1 MSKQQSRARQLKTS
15 KRLSYWLQ
23 SRLYLAFEWL
33 IKQLP
38 MDLVLALGR
47 GVGHLIYHL
56 APGRRAI
63 VLRNLRIAL
72 GRELELEEIE
82 GLTRRCL
89 LRTGE
94 NLIAALK
101 VGTMSR
107 EEVMEV
113 MKVEGKEHLDRA
125 LARGKGVIV
134 ANTHMGNW
142 ELGAQLGPLF
152 FPGENFAAHYRPL
165 ANPYVDEL
173 VRRQRSRWGFNL
185 FEKFA
190 SISAFAN
197 HLRAGGVLSVMCDQ
211 RIGTHGKLVPYFGRV
226 TSITHLPLLLRAR
239 TGAEI
244 VSVAMFTNNPGK
256 WTLRFFPPMSDSPK
270 PNAADLACLVER
282 AVRTS
287 PLDYFWLQDRWR
299 IRRYAPFKVEGKG
312 RMLQPAQQ
320 GPVEVQQGLAVVIN
334 EAQVPDNVSHLEIK
348 NLDARSMDD
357 AELFSK
363 LDKIDRE
370 SHCGIDFII
379 GPSSLKARAAK
390 RWLWVDS

>member
-1 MSKQQSRARQLKTS
+1 MSEQPSRASQLKTS

-33 IKQLP
+33 LKQLP

-47 GVGHLIYHL
+47 GVGRLIYHL
-56 APGRRAI
+56 APRRRAT

-82 GLTRRCL
+82 RLAHRCL
-89 LRTGE
+89 LRSGE
-94 NLIAALK
+94 NLIASLK

-113 MKVEGKEHLDRA
+113 IKVESKDHFDCA

-165 ANPYVDEL
+165 ANPYIDEL

-185 FEKFA
+185 FEKFT
-190 SISAFAN
+190 SISAFTN
-197 HLRAGGVLSVMCDQ
+197 HLRAGGILAVMCDQ
-211 RIGTHGKLVPYFGRV
+211 RIGAHGKLVPYFGRV

-244 VSVAMFTNNPGK
+244 VGMAMFSESPGK
-256 WTLRFFPPMSDSPK
+256 WTLRFLPPMSDTPE

-287 PLDYFWLQDRWR
+287 PVDYFWLQDRWR
-299 IRRYAPFKVEGKG
+299 IRRHAPFKVEGKG
-312 RMLQPAQQ
+312 EMLQPAQQ
-320 GPVEVQQGLAVVIN
+320 APVELQQGLAVVIN
-334 EAQVPDNVSHLEIK
+334 EAQVPENVSHLVIK
-348 NLDARSMDD
+348 RLDARAMDGT
-357 AELFSK
+357 ELFRE
-363 LDKIDRE
+363 LEKIDRK

-379 GPSSLKARAAK
+379 GPSGLKDHAAN